1 MMPLQ
6 IQTRRVDCFRDL
18 TSLMKSVASATVD
31 SIEASLRVRTAE
43 MSVTFLQQ
51 EYEKAKVEQESA
63 EVYMLTA
70 IRGILEN
77 TKGGKSGL

>member
-1 MMPLQ
+1 MSPQ

-31 SIEASLRVRTAE
+31 GIEASLRVRTAE

-63 EVYMLTA
+63 EVYMLAA
-70 IRGILEN
+70 IRGIF
-77 TKGGKSGL
+77 

>member
-1 MMPLQ
+1 
-6 IQTRRVDCFRDL
+6 
-18 TSLMKSVASATVD
+18 MKSVASATVD

-70 IRGILEN
+70 IRGIF
-77 TKGGKSGL
+77 